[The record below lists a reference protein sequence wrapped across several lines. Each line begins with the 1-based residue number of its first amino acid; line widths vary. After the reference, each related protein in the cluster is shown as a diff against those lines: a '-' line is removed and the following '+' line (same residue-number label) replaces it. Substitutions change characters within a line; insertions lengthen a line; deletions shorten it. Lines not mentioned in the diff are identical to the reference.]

1 MNYKKYDHIFCINLL
16 LVWFINAV
24 KTLFGGKRKIHEK
37 CRDKKKIT
45 YIMPE
50 LKRCLLLLRSKMS
63 KIDNI
68 KSLFKQYKM
77 SLSTTRH

>member
-1 MNYKKYDHIFCINLL
+1 MNYNKYDHIFCINLL

-37 CRDKKKIT
+37 CRDKKNHIHNA
-45 YIMPE
+45 
-50 LKRCLLLLRSKMS
+50 RASLLLFRSKMS